1 MMKHSYIKKTCRK
14 DIFRRIM
21 KSTNFITVRNETFG
35 YLLLKKSLLL
45 LNLLHL
51 HTVQTDSPETKKE
64 LQCCVTE
71 KH

>member
-1 MMKHSYIKKTCRK
+1 
-14 DIFRRIM
+14 M